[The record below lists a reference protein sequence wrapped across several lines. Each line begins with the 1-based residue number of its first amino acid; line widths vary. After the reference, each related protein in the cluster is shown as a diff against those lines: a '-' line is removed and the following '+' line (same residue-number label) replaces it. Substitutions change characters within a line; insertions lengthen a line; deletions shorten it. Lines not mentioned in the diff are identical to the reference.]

1 MKKHG
6 YLSLLSLLTPFLLAN
21 SPSPYPSPDIYY
33 QFTYTSLQ
41 IETIADD
48 VYSYS
53 TVITNTG
60 EGYIDLSSFLFQSTI
75 HDDDYV
81 YVYLDVFQDEFLMP
95 DGVFFLTFNHEEYR
109 EDLSLPFL
117 YAYEI
122 DREGITVTA
131 IEDVYRDLNS
141 EHDAIHVNV
150 SYSAPFDAYYLALIV
165 LTVDDQPLVISS
177 TSLDKNSLRFSHSSL
192 ASIDMSRIEIQSVLL
207 VRGRQHHD
215 QSMNYMFYI
224 LGLGAILT
232 MFISGLFLAAFV
244 FGMIWLVK
252 KILK

>member
-33 QFTYTSLQ
+33 QFSYSPLV
-41 IETIADD
+41 IETITDD
-48 VYSYS
+48 QYAYS

-122 DREGITVTA
+122 DEEGLKVTA
-131 IEDVYRDLNS
+131 SADVYRNVNS
-141 EHDAIHVNV
+141 EDNALHVNV
-150 SYSAPFDAYYLALIV
+150 SYSAPLDAFYTALIV
-165 LTVDDQPLVISS
+165 LSVDGQPLVIST
-177 TSLDKNSLRFSHSSL
+177 TSLHEETIRFSHPSL
-192 ASIDMSRIEIQSVLL
+192 TSIDVNRIEVHSVLL
-207 VRGRQHHD
+207 VKGRQHDD

-244 FGMIWLVK
+244 FGMIWLFK